1 MPFVVYRSEAEN
13 RDLLSDVCG
22 ENLVNKDYRVKMQI
36 LIERLWGETYHKA
49 YPISDKIVYLDKFS
63 LITNT

>member
-36 LIERLWGETYHKA
+36 FIERLWGETYHKA
-49 YPISDKIVYLDKFS
+49 YPHYRQNCLFRQIFCHH
-63 LITNT
+63 